1 MSKCLFNLFM
11 DTIAREAREKF
22 GVKLEETTVQLLL
35 FANNWMVVAKKDEV
49 VERNLR
55 MLDEVMD
62 KWRIQVNWKKTK
74 VMTVKQGG
82 DSYMGHRS
90 ERGEN

>member
-35 FANNWMVVAKKDEV
+35 FADNWMVVAKKDEV

-55 MLDEVMD
+55 MFDEVMD
-62 KWRIQVNWKKTK
+62 KWKIQVSWKKTK

-82 DSYMGHRS
+82 GSYMGHRS
-90 ERGEN
+90 ERGED